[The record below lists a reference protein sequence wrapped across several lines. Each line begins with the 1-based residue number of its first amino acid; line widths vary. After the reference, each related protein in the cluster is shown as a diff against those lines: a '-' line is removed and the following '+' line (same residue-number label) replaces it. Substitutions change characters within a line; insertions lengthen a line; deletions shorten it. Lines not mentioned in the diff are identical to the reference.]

1 MIETRR
7 KAILTDM
14 DVVRMA
20 NKADSLDMYT
30 VGSEGKATLYM
41 WDGKDIGLYYHKGL
55 LKINVD
61 DAITISNELKEFID
75 DVKDLKKMKIKF
87 CGMSSLGRREKKCP
101 ITEG

>member
-14 DVVRMA
+14 DVTRMA
-20 NKADSLDMYT
+20 NKADSLDIYT
-30 VGSEGKATLYM
+30 VQSDVKSTLYM
-41 WDGKDIGLYYHKGL
+41 WDGKHIGLYYHGGL

-61 DAITISNELKEFID
+61 DALAISNELKGFID
-75 DVKDLKKMKIKF
+75 DVKDLKRMKLKF

>member
-14 DVVRMA
+14 DAIRMA
-20 NKADSLDMYT
+20 NKADSLDIYT
-30 VGSEGKATLYM
+30 VQSDVESTLYL
-41 WDGKDIGLYYHKGL
+41 WDGKHIGLYYHGGL

-61 DAITISNELKEFID
+61 DALTISNELKEFID
-75 DVKDLKKMKIKF
+75 DVKDFKRMKIKF

>member
-14 DVVRMA
+14 DVTRMA
-20 NKADSLDMYT
+20 NKADSLDIYT
-30 VGSEGKATLYM
+30 VESEVKSTLYM
-41 WDGKDIGLYYHKGL
+41 WDGNHIGLYYHGGVM
-55 LKINVD
+55 KINVD

-75 DVKDLKKMKIKF
+75 DVKDLKRMKIKF

>member
-1 MIETRR
+1 MIETRK

-14 DVVRMA
+14 DLIRMA
-20 NKADSLDMYT
+20 NKADSLDIYT
-30 VGSEGKATLYM
+30 AESDVKSTLYM
-41 WDGKDIGLYYHKGL
+41 WDGKHIGFYYHGGL

-75 DVKDLKKMKIKF
+75 DVEDLKRMKIKF

>member
-14 DVVRMA
+14 DVIRRA
-20 NKADSLDMYT
+20 NKADSLDIYT
-30 VGSEGKATLYM
+30 VQSDVKSTLYL
-41 WDGKDIGLYYHKGL
+41 WDGEHIGLYYHGGVL
-55 LKINVD
+55 QLNVD
-61 DAITISNELKEFID
+61 DGLAISNELKEFID
-75 DVKDLKKMKIKF
+75 DVKDLKRMKIKF

>member
-14 DVVRMA
+14 DVTRMA
-20 NKADSLDMYT
+20 NKADSLDIYT
-30 VGSEGKATLYM
+30 VKSDVKSTLYL
-41 WDGKDIGLYYHKGL
+41 WDGKHSGLYYHGGL

-61 DAITISNELKEFID
+61 DAITISKELKEFID
-75 DVKDLKKMKIKF
+75 DVKDLKRMKIKF